1 MFRNYL
7 KIAWRNL
14 LRNKV
19 YSSINIGGLAI
30 GLTCCMLIIL
40 YTKDEVSFD
49 QFHAQKDRIYR
60 IVVTAANDKETRKMG
75 YTNAIH
81 GPSFKQDIPEIQA
94 VVRMQTNPFVV
105 RKGTDVFEQDVIY
118 TDDNFFSVFS
128 LPLLSGNPKTVLS
141 SLNSVV
147 ITEKIARKY
156 FSTANAV
163 GKTLELKM
171 GDKFE
176 PFVVSGVAEDCPQN
190 STIQFEVLLPFKL
203 QEKGDWTREWIGFYL
218 STYVVLNPKATLQL
232 VVPKLDRVFL
242 SKAANEIKQAKEKFN
257 FNDKIHFDLQP
268 LLAMHLDTE
277 YADNRNGVAGISK
290 PIYAYILSGIALF
303 ILLIACINFVN
314 LSVAQSLKRSKEVG
328 IRKVVGSK
336 RQQLIYQFL
345 GESFLLSFLAFVL
358 AILLAQLVLP
368 LFNTLANKQLS
379 LDYLLDATLIVSYI
393 GLFLVTSLV
402 AGFYPSLVLSGFSPA
417 QTLYNRTRLAG
428 GNYMTKGLVVVQ
440 FALSVILVIGTIVIY
455 LQFNYLTDKNLGYN
469 DKNLLGI
476 NLNRQK
482 SSQVIPLFKNEL
494 SGNPAVELVAAH
506 NGNFNATVAKVDGKD
521 IEFTYFGVDDNYLPA
536 FQIPLAQGRNFSKT
550 FPSDP
555 VQSVLINETFA
566 KAAGWENPLGKQVD
580 FFWKNQK
587 CTVIG
592 VVKDYHYENLK
603 TTIKPLLFTQ
613 DPNYGLGQLWLKLK
627 PGTEVATIKT
637 VEALFRKLVPF
648 TPFRYEFM
656 DQTNAKN
663 YAEEARW
670 KQVITLAALLSI
682 FVSCIGLFGLATFS
696 AETRTKEIG
705 IRKVMGASLM
715 SIVTLLSKD
724 FLALVLLAIL
734 IASPVAYYVAQ
745 QWLTNFPYRIDISWW
760 VFALAGLLAVGI
772 ALLTVSFQSVKA
784 ALMNPAKSLRS
795 E

>member
-1 MFRNYL
+1 MLTNYL

-14 LRNKV
+14 VRNKV
-19 YSSINIGGLAI
+19 YTLINIGGLSI
-30 GLTCCMLIIL
+30 GLMCCMLILL

-60 IVVTAANDKETRKMG
+60 IVTSATNDRETRKIG

-81 GPSFKQDIPEIQA
+81 GPSFKQEIPEIQA

-147 ITEKIARKY
+147 VTETIAQKY
-156 FSTANAV
+156 FGTADAV

-218 STYVVLNPKATLQL
+218 STYVVLDPNATLQS

-257 FNDKIHFDLQP
+257 FRDKIHFDLQP
-268 LLAMHLDTE
+268 LLSMHLDTE
-277 YADNRNGVAGISK
+277 YADNRNGVAGVSK

-314 LSVAQSLKRSKEVG
+314 LSVARSLKRGKEVG
-328 IRKVVGSK
+328 IRKVVGGK
-336 RQQLIYQFL
+336 RQQLVYQFL
-345 GESFLLSFLAFVL
+345 GESFLLSFLAFVA
-358 AILLAQLVLP
+358 AIFLTQSVLP
-368 LFNTLANKQLS
+368 LFNALANKQLS
-379 LDYLLDATLIVSYI
+379 LTYLFDATLIAGYA
-393 GLFLVTSLV
+393 GLFVVTSLV

-428 GNYMTKGLVVVQ
+428 KNYLTRGLVVVQ
-440 FALSVILVIGTIVIY
+440 FALSVALVIGTIVIY
-455 LQFNYLTDKNLGYN
+455 SQFNYLTDKDLGYN

-476 NLNRQK
+476 SLNRETAA
-482 SSQVIPLFKNEL
+482 QVIPVFKNEL
-494 SGNPAVELVAAH
+494 AGNPAIERVAAH
-506 NGNFNATVAKVDGKD
+506 TGNFNITGAKVDGKD

-536 FQIPLAQGRNFSKT
+536 FQVPLAQGRNFSKA

-555 VQSVLINETFA
+555 AQSVVINEAFA
-566 KAAGWENPLGKQVD
+566 KAAGWANPLGKQVD

-587 CTVIG
+587 YTVIG
-592 VVKDYHYENLK
+592 VVKDYHYESLK
-603 TTIKPLLFTQ
+603 TTIRPLLFTQ
-613 DPNYGLGQLWLKLK
+613 DPNYGLSQLWLKLK
-627 PGTEVATIKT
+627 PGTEVTTIKT

-656 DQTNAKN
+656 DQTNAKS

-670 KQVITLAALLSI
+670 RQVITLAALLSI

-696 AETRTKEIG
+696 TETRTKEIG
-705 IRKVMGASLM
+705 IRKVMGASLA
-715 SIVTLLSKD
+715 SIITLLSKD

-734 IASPVAYYVAQ
+734 IASPLAYYVAQ
-745 QWLTNFPYRIDISWW
+745 QWLSNFPYRIDVSWW
-760 VFALAGLLAVGI
+760 MFGLAGLLSVSI
-772 ALLTVSFQSVKA
+772 ALITVSFQSVKA
-784 ALMNPAKSLRS
+784 ALMNPVKSLRS